1 MYKNVYLRKGK
12 EESLLRFH
20 PWIFSGA
27 ISHSDND
34 LQDGET
40 VRVLTASGNFI
51 AVGHY
56 QMGSIAVR
64 VLSFEDEEINH
75 DFWKKRLAAALRMRV
90 VAGIASDPNN
100 NTFRLVHGEGD
111 NLPGLVVDCYGTTAV
126 MQAHSVGM
134 HLCRT
139 RWPRRSSR

>member
-34 LQDGET
+34 VQDGEI
-40 VRVLTASGNFI
+40 VRVVTAGGNFI
-51 AVGHY
+51 AVGHF

-64 VLSFEDEEINH
+64 VLSFEDEEINR
-75 DFWKKRLAAALRMRV
+75 DFWKKRLAAALRMRGP
-90 VAGIASDPNN
+90 AWSSTATAPPLSCRHIAWACIS
-100 NTFRLVHGEGD
+100 
-111 NLPGLVVDCYGTTAV
+111 A
-126 MQAHSVGM
+126 A
-134 HLCRT
+134 T
-139 RWPRRSSR
+139 RWPRRLSR